1 MAMTKMQYAQT
12 LDAVTAMLSSAHNIQ
27 EYINQV
33 NGKMAKL
40 HGEQWQSEGSN
51 QNYDDFKRIAS
62 HFNSF
67 VESIETAANGVRK
80 AQEVNAA
87 ADAAAG
93 TIFSNFS

>member
-12 LDAVTAMLSSAHNIQ
+12 LDVVNALLGSAHNLQ
-27 EYINQV
+27 DYINQV
-33 NGKMAKL
+33 NNKMAKL

-51 QNYDDFKRIAS
+51 QNYDDFKRISS

-67 VESIETAANGVRK
+67 VESVETAANSVRK

-93 TIFSNFS
+93 TIFSNYS